1 MADPTAPAP
10 APAPA
15 PAMPRDHP
23 QRVELNDEVHSRTAE
38 TLVAPMRVSYLALLK
53 DGAPRER
60 TWEAISAL
68 AERYGA
74 PPPPLSAYHYSA
86 DLGPFRV
93 KWERH
98 TEFTRYQFNVPGLG
112 EDPFAEPAV
121 AAVPPDWLTALPG
134 QVIAA
139 TQVALL
145 PAGAETLDAD
155 ALSDRLFGGNMLVGS
170 TTLGAAAT
178 ALTDFRIHADGFGR
192 ILVLDRSTTPRQ
204 AGRIVQRLLE
214 IETYRMLALLAFPVA
229 RTLAPFLAT
238 QERELAAV
246 AADLVAAGESDEPVL
261 LDRLTNLAAEIES
274 RESENLYRFSAAA
287 AYYDLVRRRIA
298 ELRERRIE
306 GLQTFEEFT
315 ERRLAPAMA
324 TCAAAATRQESL
336 SLRVARATQL
346 LATRVDVTLERQNQA
361 VLESMNRRVKIQ
373 LRLQT
378 TVEGL
383 SVAAL
388 TYYVVALVGDAAK
401 GAKAGGLLI
410 DPELTMG
417 LSVPVVA
424 LLAALGVRSIRRMVA
439 RKAS

>member
-1 MADPTAPAP
+1 MADMTEPALFP
-10 APAPA
+10 AI
-15 PAMPRDHP
+15 PRDHP
-23 QRVELNDEVHSRTAE
+23 QRAELNDEVHTRAPE
-38 TLVAPMRVSYLALLK
+38 LLVAPARLSYLALLK
-53 DGAPRER
+53 DGAPREQ
-60 TWEAISAL
+60 TWEPLRAL

-74 PPPPLSAYHYSA
+74 PPPPLAAYHYTA

-98 TEFTRYQFNVPGLG
+98 TEFTRYLFIVPGAG
-112 EDPFAEPAV
+112 SGDDPFAAPAI
-121 AAVPPDWLTALPG
+121 AAVPSDWLAALPG

-139 TQVALL
+139 THVGLLTGGAVAPDPELL
-145 PAGAETLDAD
+145 SA
-155 ALSDRLFGGNMLVGS
+155 RLFQGNMLVGS
-170 TTLGAAAT
+170 ASVGGAAT
-178 ALTDFRIHADGFGR
+178 ALTDFRIHGDGFSR
-192 ILVLDRSTTPRQ
+192 MLVLDRCTTPRQ

-229 RTLAPFLAT
+229 RNLAPFLAT
-238 QERELAAV
+238 SERELAAI
-246 AADLVAAGESDEPVL
+246 AGDLVAAGESDEPLL
-261 LDRLTNLAAEIES
+261 LDRLTRLAAEIES

-287 AYYDLVRRRIA
+287 AYYDLVRRRTA
-298 ELRERRIE
+298 ELREQRIE
-306 GLQTFEEFT
+306 GLQTFQEFT

-324 TCAAAATRQESL
+324 TCAAAAQRQDSL

-388 TYYVVALVGDAAK
+388 TYYVVALVGDAAR
-401 GAKAGGLLI
+401 GAKAAGLVL
-410 DPELTMG
+410 DPELAMG
-417 LSVPVVA
+417 LSVPVIA
-424 LLAALGVRSIRRMVA
+424 LLAALGVRSIRRMVTRTVA
-439 RKAS
+439 

>member
-1 MADPTAPAP
+1 MADVTELVPC
-10 APAPA
+10 

-23 QRVELNDEVHSRTAE
+23 QRAELNDEVHTRTPE
-38 TLVAPMRVSYLALLK
+38 LLVAPTRISYLAVLK

-60 TWEAISAL
+60 TWEAVRAL
-68 AERYGA
+68 AERYGV
-74 PPPPLSAYHYSA
+74 PPPPPAAYHYSA
-86 DLGPFRV
+86 DMGPFRV

-98 TEFTRYQFNVPGLG
+98 TEFTRYQFTVPGAG
-112 EDPFAEPAV
+112 EDPFAEPAI
-121 AAVPPDWLTALPG
+121 AAVAPEWVADLPG

-139 TQVALL
+139 THVALL
-145 PAGAETLDAD
+145 PGGAEPPDVEGLAV
-155 ALSDRLFGGNMLVGS
+155 RLFGGNMLVGS
-170 TTLGAAAT
+170 TTVGGAAT
-178 ALTDFRIHADGFGR
+178 ALTDFRIHADGFSR

-214 IETYRMLALLAFPVA
+214 IETYRMMALLAFPVA
-229 RTLAPFLAT
+229 RSLAPFLAST
-238 QERELAAV
+238 ERELATIV
-246 AADLVAAGESDEPVL
+246 GDLVAAGDSDEPML
-261 LDRLTNLAAEIES
+261 LDRLTRLAAEIES
-274 RESENLYRFSAAA
+274 RESENMYRFSAAA
-287 AYYDLVRRRIA
+287 AYYDLVRRRTA

-306 GLQTFEEFT
+306 GLQTFDEFT
-315 ERRLAPAMA
+315 ERRLAPAMG
-324 TCAAAATRQESL
+324 TCAAAAARQESL

-401 GAKAGGLLI
+401 GAKAAGLVI
-410 DPELTMG
+410 DPELAMG
-417 LSVPVVA
+417 VSVPVVA

-439 RKAS
+439 RRAS